1 MQSQPINFDDTKTA
15 FAHKSTSD
23 LKSSHFVFSSMSSPW
38 MVKTGTSL
46 TNFALNLK
54 LPVKGI
60 IKKTLFNQFCGG
72 ESIEDCSNTIKTLG
86 EYKVQT
92 ILDYSVE
99 GLKNEDGYNDTKEEA
114 LRVIDFAADNE
125 HIPFCVLK
133 LSGLGSTDLMTKAQA
148 KEKLTDIE
156 KTKLYN
162 AEKRVDEIVQKAE
175 AKGLM
180 VMIDAEESWFQS
192 FIDGVAYRMM
202 EKYNKERPIVYNTY
216 QLYRHD
222 ILDRLKRAQI
232 QAEHD
237 GYHLGVKLVRG
248 AYMEKER
255 DRAEEMG
262 YESPIHTT
270 KEGVDKDYDEALRY
284 CMQNISHIGICA
296 GTHNE
301 HSSNL
306 LAQLMSEQGIENND
320 NRIFFA
326 QLLGMSDNISFK
338 LANMG
343 YNVAKYVPYGPV
355 EKVLPYLFRRA
366 EENTSI
372 AGQSGREYT
381 LVKKELRRRK
391 YFFYW
396 TVWNIFGNIVS

>member
-1 MQSQPINFDDTKTA
+1 MQSEPINFDDTATA
-15 FAHKSTSD
+15 FAYRTNGE
-23 LKSSHFVFSSMSSPW
+23 LKNSHFVFTTMSKPW
-38 MVKTGTSL
+38 MVKLGTVM
-46 TNFALNLK
+46 TNLALKLK

-60 IKKTLFNQFCGG
+60 IKKTIFNQFCGG
-72 ESIEDCSNTIKTLG
+72 ESIKDCSKMINLLG
-86 EYKVQT
+86 DHNVET

-114 LRVIDFAADNE
+114 LRVIDFASTND

-133 LSGLGSTDLMTKAQA
+133 LSGLGSTELMTKAQT
-148 KEKLTDIE
+148 KEKLTEVE

-162 AEKRVDEIVQKAE
+162 AELRVDEIVKKASS
-175 AKGLM
+175 KGLM
-180 VMIDAEESWFQS
+180 VMIDGEESWFQS

-202 EKYNKERPIVYNTY
+202 EKYNKDRPVVYNTY

-222 ILDRLKRAQI
+222 MLDRLKRAQI
-232 QAEHD
+232 EAEVN
-237 GYHLGVKLVRG
+237 GYYLGAKLVRG

-262 YESPIHTT
+262 YESPIHKN
-270 KEGVDKDYDEALRY
+270 KEAVDKDYDEALRY
-284 CMQNISHIGICA
+284 CMQHIDKMGICA

-301 HSSNL
+301 NSSKL
-306 LAQLMSEQGIENND
+306 LAQLMAEHGISNKD
-320 NRIFFA
+320 SRVFFG

-338 LANMG
+338 LADMG

-391 YFFYW
+391 
-396 TVWNIFGNIVS
+396 SA

>member
-1 MQSQPINFDDTKTA
+1 MQSEPINFDDTATA
-15 FAHKSTSD
+15 FAHRSNAE
-23 LKSSHFVFSSMSSPW
+23 LKNSHFVFTTMSRPW
-38 MVKTGTSL
+38 MVKIGTVL
-46 TNFALNLK
+46 TNFALNVK

-72 ESIEDCSNTIKTLG
+72 ESIEDCSETISLLG
-86 EYKVQT
+86 DHNVQT

-114 LRVIDFAADNE
+114 LKVIDFAATND

-133 LSGLGSTDLMTKAQA
+133 LSGLGSTELMTKAQS

-162 AEKRVDEIVQKAE
+162 AEMRVDEIVHKAKG
-175 AKGLM
+175 KGLM

-202 EKYNKERPIVYNTY
+202 AKYNKERPIVYNTY

-237 GYHLGVKLVRG
+237 GYYLGAKLVRG

-255 DRAEEMG
+255 ERAVEMG
-262 YESPIHTT
+262 YESPIHEN
-270 KEGVDKDYDEALRY
+270 KEDVDKDYDESLRF
-284 CMQNISHIGICA
+284 CMENIDKMGICA

-301 HSSNL
+301 KSSNL
-306 LAQLMSEQGIENND
+306 LVQLMSEQGIANKD

-338 LANMG
+338 LADLG

-372 AGQSGREYT
+372 AGQSGREYS

-391 YFFYW
+391 S
-396 TVWNIFGNIVS
+396 T

>member
-1 MQSQPINFDDTKTA
+1 MQSEPINFDDTATA
-15 FAHKSTSD
+15 FAYRTTGE
-23 LKSSHFVFSSMSSPW
+23 LKNSHFVFTTMSKPW
-38 MVKTGTSL
+38 MVKLGTVM
-46 TNFALNLK
+46 TNLALKLR

-72 ESIEDCSNTIKTLG
+72 ESVKDSSKTIALLG
-86 EYKVQT
+86 DHNVQT

-99 GLKNEDGYNDTKEEA
+99 GLKSEDGYNDTRDEA
-114 LRVIDFAADNE
+114 LRVIDFASTND

-148 KEKLTDIE
+148 KEALSEVE

-162 AEKRVDEIVQKAE
+162 AELRVDEIVNKASS
-175 AKGLM
+175 KGLM
-180 VMIDAEESWFQS
+180 VMIDAEESWFQG

-222 ILDRLKRAQI
+222 MLDRLKRAQI
-232 QAEHD
+232 QAEVD
-237 GYHLGVKLVRG
+237 GYYIGAKLVRG

-255 DRAEEMG
+255 ARAEEMG
-262 YESPIHTT
+262 YESPIHKN
-270 KEGVDKDYDEALRY
+270 KEGVDKDYDEALKL
-284 CMQNISHIGICA
+284 CMEHIGRMGICA

-301 HSSNL
+301 ESSKL
-306 LAQLMSEQGIENND
+306 LTQLMEEQKLVNND
-320 NRIFFA
+320 NRIFFG

-338 LANMG
+338 LAAMG

-381 LVKKELRRRK
+381 LVKNELRRRK
-391 YFFYW
+391 
-396 TVWNIFGNIVS
+396 SA

>member
-1 MQSQPINFDDTKTA
+1 MQSESINFDDTATA
-15 FAHKSTSD
+15 FAHRSTSE
-23 LKSSHFVFSSMSSPW
+23 LKNSHFVFSTMSMPW
-38 MVKTGTSL
+38 MVKTGTVM
-46 TNFALNLK
+46 TNLALKLK

-60 IKKTLFNQFCGG
+60 IKKTIFNQFCGG
-72 ESIEDCSNTIKTLG
+72 ESIKDCSNTINRLG
-86 EYKVQT
+86 DHNVQT

-99 GLKNEDGYNDTKEEA
+99 GLKNEDGYDATKEEA
-114 LRVIDFAADNE
+114 LRVIDFASTND

-133 LSGLGSTDLMTKAQA
+133 LSGLGSTDLMTKAQN
-148 KEKLTDIE
+148 KEQLTEIE

-162 AEKRVDEIVQKAE
+162 CEQRVDEIVHKAGS
-175 AKGLM
+175 KGLM

-192 FIDGVAYRMM
+192 FIDGIAYRMM
-202 EKYNKERPIVYNTY
+202 AKYNKERPIVYNTY
-216 QLYRHD
+216 QMYRHD
-222 ILDRLKRAQI
+222 MLDRLTRAQI
-232 QAEHD
+232 EAEVS
-237 GYHLGVKLVRG
+237 GYYLGAKLVRG

-262 YESPIHTT
+262 YESPIHAT
-270 KEGVDKDYDEALRY
+270 KEAVDKDYDEALKF
-284 CMQNISHIGICA
+284 CMQHIDRMGLCA

-301 HSSNL
+301 NSSKL
-306 LAQLMSEQGIENND
+306 LARLMEEQEISKKD
-320 NRIFFA
+320 NRVFFA

-338 LANMG
+338 LADLG

-391 YFFYW
+391 
-396 TVWNIFGNIVS
+396 SA

>member
-1 MQSQPINFDDTKTA
+1 MQSEPINFDDTATA
-15 FAHKSTSD
+15 FAYRKTGE
-23 LKSSHFVFSSMSSPW
+23 LKNSHFVFGTMSRPW
-38 MVKTGTSL
+38 MVKLGTFM
-46 TNFALNLK
+46 TNWALRLK

-72 ESIEDCSNTIKTLG
+72 ESAEDCAGTINLLG
-86 EYKVQT
+86 DHHVQT

-114 LRVIDFAADNE
+114 LRVIDFAAVND

-133 LSGLGSTDLMTKAQA
+133 LSGLGSTELMTKAQS
-148 KEKLTDIE
+148 KEELTEVE

-162 AEKRVDEIVQKAE
+162 AELRVDEIVKKASS
-175 AKGLM
+175 KGLM

-202 EKYNKERPIVYNTY
+202 EKYNKERAVVYNTY

-222 ILDRLKRAQI
+222 VLERLKRAQT
-232 QAEHD
+232 QAEVD
-237 GYHLGVKLVRG
+237 GYYLGAKLVRG

-255 DRAEEMG
+255 ERAGEMG
-262 YESPIHTT
+262 YESPIHTDKT
-270 KEGVDKDYDEALRY
+270 GVDKDYDESLRY
-284 CMQNISHIGICA
+284 CMEHINRMGICA

-301 HSSNL
+301 ESSKL
-306 LAQLMSEQGIENND
+306 LTQLMTEQKLSNKD
-320 NRIFFA
+320 NRIYFG

-338 LANMG
+338 LADIG

-381 LVKKELRRRK
+381 LVKNELCRRK
-391 YFFYW
+391 SA
-396 TVWNIFGNIVS
+396 N